1 MLAWSD
7 DIALLTDGRPLAPAD
22 RLRCEELGVAVHDE
36 RVVRLEGRDGRLERI
51 RLADGSALARV
62 ALFLVAG
69 QREQSD
75 LAKMLGCTLN
85 ADGIVEA
92 DAHEVTS
99 VPGVYVAGDA
109 SIGEQMVIV
118 AAAQG
123 TIAATKIH
131 ASLWEEDLRARPKRR

>member
-1 MLAWSD
+1 RA
-7 DIALLTDGRPLAPAD
+7 
-22 RLRCEELGVAVHDE
+22 
-36 RVVRLEGRDGRLERI
+36 
-51 RLADGSALARV
+51 

-75 LAKMLGCTLN
+75 LAKQMGCELN
-85 ADGIVEA
+85 AYGVVVA
-92 DAHEVTS
+92 DEHEVTS